1 MKLKKWWVIALIMI
15 LPLLFIMGNLKKKTI
30 ETAENNLKTINKYKN
45 IKRVALTFDD
55 GPSSECTPRLLDI
68 LKKENVKATF
78 FLVGKNIKENEDI
91 VIRMKNEG
99 HLIGNHTFNHSQLT
113 KLGFDEAVEEI
124 NTTNAWITNISG
136 YTPEYIRP
144 PFGSFTDELLS
155 ETSMSVVMWNV
166 DPLDWKYKNKD
177 IVTDKILKNVKNGD
191 IILMHDIFES
201 RLTVNLAPADTK
213 KAGTAYDLPI
223 LLSILAAAGE
233 IDAPPDNALFFGE
246 LSLTGELRPVCGA
259 LSMALAA
266 RDAGFK
272 TVFVPAM
279 NAAEASYASG
289 VTVFPIR
296 TLNELLG
303 HLNGRKPLTPC
314 APPPRPEPQDDALD
328 FAHVLGQHAVKR
340 ALEIAAAGGHNV
352 LLSGPPGSGKSM
364 AAKRFSTILPPL
376 SDSERLE
383 VIRVWS
389 AIGRGQ
395 EAVERAERPF
405 RAPHHNSSANAMAG
419 GSGAAGRLPVPGEIT
434 LAHRGVL
441 FLDEFPEF
449 RRDVLETLRQPL
461 EDGKVTISR
470 VAGQVT
476 YPARFQLIA
485 AMNPCKCGWYGT
497 ERCTCT
503 KAAVQQYLHRLSGPL
518 LDRIDLQVAVQP
530 VEYAALAA
538 RGQASEEH
546 SADIRARVLAAR
558 ERQYA
563 RQGADVC
570 NAAIPP
576 PQLAEHC
583 PLSADAS
590 RMFAAAFQRLGLT
603 ARAHDRVLRVA
614 RTIADLADSSVI
626 EAEHLAEA
634 LQYRSLDRAAGS

>member
-1 MKLKKWWVIALIMI
+1 MVS
-15 LPLLFIMGNLKKKTI
+15 
-30 ETAENNLKTINKYKN
+30 
-45 IKRVALTFDD
+45 RVFSAGLSGID
-55 GPSSECTPRLLDI
+55 GYIVTVECFLSGGLPRLDVVGLPTGAVS
-68 LKKENVKATF
+68 EAGERVRAAAKACA
-78 FLVGKNIKENEDI
+78 
-91 VIRMKNEG
+91 
-99 HLIGNHTFNHSQLT
+99 
-113 KLGFDEAVEEI
+113 FDWPV
-124 NTTNAWITNISG
+124 
-136 YTPEYIRP
+136 
-144 PFGSFTDELLS
+144 
-155 ETSMSVVMWNV
+155 
-166 DPLDWKYKNKD
+166 
-177 IVTDKILKNVKNGD
+177 
-191 IILMHDIFES
+191 S

-289 VTVFPIR
+289 VTVFPIH

-405 RAPHHNSSANAMAG
+405 RAPHHNSTANAMAG

-461 EDGKVTISR
+461 EDGIVTISR
-470 VAGQVT
+470 ANGSAS
-476 YPARFQLIA
+476 YPSRFQLVC
-485 AMNPCKCGWYGT
+485 AMNPCRCGWYGDPSG
-497 ERCTCT
+497 RCTCSQG
-503 KAAVQQYLHRLSGPL
+503 AVQAYLSRISGPL
-518 LDRIDLQVAVQP
+518 LDRIDIITEVPSLHFDELRSTTVPESSAVVKQR
-530 VEYAALAA
+530 VETA
-538 RGQASEEH
+538 RAIQ
-546 SADIRARVLAAR
+546 R
-558 ERQYA
+558 ERFKGTSC
-563 RQGADVC
+563 RC
-570 NAAIPP
+570 NANMQTPELRRFCELDETGALLM
-576 PQLAEHC
+576 QQ
-583 PLSADAS
+583 
-590 RMFAAAFQRLGLT
+590 AFESLGLT
-603 ARAHDRVLRVA
+603 ARSYDRIRRVA
-614 RTIADLADSSVI
+614 RTIADLAGSESI
-626 EAEHLAEA
+626 LPEHLSEA
-634 LQYRSLDRAAGS
+634 IQYRTHQLIQN

>member
-1 MKLKKWWVIALIMI
+1 
-15 LPLLFIMGNLKKKTI
+15 
-30 ETAENNLKTINKYKN
+30 
-45 IKRVALTFDD
+45 
-55 GPSSECTPRLLDI
+55 
-68 LKKENVKATF
+68 
-78 FLVGKNIKENEDI
+78 
-91 VIRMKNEG
+91 
-99 HLIGNHTFNHSQLT
+99 
-113 KLGFDEAVEEI
+113 
-124 NTTNAWITNISG
+124 
-136 YTPEYIRP
+136 
-144 PFGSFTDELLS
+144 
-155 ETSMSVVMWNV
+155 
-166 DPLDWKYKNKD
+166 
-177 IVTDKILKNVKNGD
+177 
-191 IILMHDIFES
+191 
-201 RLTVNLAPADTK
+201 
-213 KAGTAYDLPI
+213 
-223 LLSILAAAGE
+223 
-233 IDAPPDNALFFGE
+233 
-246 LSLTGELRPVCGA
+246 
-259 LSMALAA
+259 MALAA

-303 HLNGRKPLTPC
+303 HLNGRKPLAPC

-461 EDGKVTISR
+461 EDGRVTISR